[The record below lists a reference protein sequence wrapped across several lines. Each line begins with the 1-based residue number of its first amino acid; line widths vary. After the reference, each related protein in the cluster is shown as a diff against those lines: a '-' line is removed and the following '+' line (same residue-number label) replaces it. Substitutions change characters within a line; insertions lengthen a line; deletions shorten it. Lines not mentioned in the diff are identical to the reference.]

1 MRSAGRGLT
10 LVEVLV
16 ALALFALVSLAL
28 STSLLQLV
36 KVDTRSRDA
45 VKTSLTLQQ
54 TAEAIKAAWGNPL
67 PAPVV
72 QSGQSYAV
80 TNYARNCVDAL
91 TLPPGVT
98 ATSQVLTLSLDPVAL
113 TDAVAPA
120 GVPQPLLACTP
131 AMDVPRLCP
140 MLGRAG
146 KYMSM
151 AKGPM
156 ADKRPSTSAR
166 RRKFEVI

>member
-1 MRSAGRGLT
+1 MRSAGWGLT

-131 AMDVPRLCP
+131 AMLGVQASEVPALRRVKLRSVQGTDQSEITFD
-140 MLGRAG
+140 L
-146 KYMSM
+146 
-151 AKGPM
+151 
-156 ADKRPSTSAR
+156 ADPAR
-166 RRKFEVI
+166 SGGQ